1 MDPHHPYYPTEESL
15 AALGAPKITPRRA
28 RFLNSFWN
36 RGDVA
41 PQRLRRY
48 EAEILS
54 LYDAGVYWVDQQLAR
69 LVQTLQNSQRW
80 DETVFAVTADHGEA
94 FLEHGDRYHSP
105 TSLPEHLIHVP
116 LLLRAPE
123 LSGRR
128 LSQQPFSLIHLAPTL
143 LDAVSV
149 SAPDGWQ
156 GRSVWDQ
163 VLAGELQGGPA
174 ITECIDGC
182 NNPAQADDRVRP
194 RLMAVRD
201 QELKLV
207 INFRENRDDLYDLK
221 NDPGERAP
229 LSPEQRTRERAGLLQ
244 SARGHLLRTRDSQ
257 RSDLRLRA
265 RLRELQQSA
274 RMAGDGTRLS

>member
-1 MDPHHPYYPTEESL
+1 
-15 AALGAPKITPRRA
+15 
-28 RFLNSFWN
+28 
-36 RGDVA
+36 
-41 PQRLRRY
+41 
-48 EAEILS
+48 
-54 LYDAGVYWVDQQLAR
+54 
-69 LVQTLQNSQRW
+69 
-80 DETVFAVTADHGEA
+80 
-94 FLEHGDRYHSP
+94 
-105 TSLPEHLIHVP
+105 
-116 LLLRAPE
+116 
-123 LSGRR
+123 
-128 LSQQPFSLIHLAPTL
+128 LIHLAPTL

-163 VLAGELQGGPA
+163 VLAGELQCGPA